1 MRVVLDTN
9 VIIAAFATRGLCQD
23 VFQFCLQ
30 EKNIIVSEP
39 LLGEVRRVLL
49 EKLKLPTAK
58 IDPILKLLVD
68 QAKVVKPTALKSNI
82 CRDPDDIKIL
92 ATAKSGRADVIVTG
106 DEDLLVLK
114 QFENILIVSPREFW
128 RLLTRKNR

>member
-23 VFQFCLQ
+23 IFQFCLQ
-30 EKNIIVSEP
+30 EKNIIASEP
-39 LLGEVRRVLL
+39 LLEEVRRVLL
-49 EKLKLPTAK
+49 EKIQLPASK
-58 IDPILKLLVD
+58 VESILELLVE
-68 QAKVVKPTALKSNI
+68 QTEITKPTALKSNI

-92 ATAKSGRADVIVTG
+92 ATAQSGKADIIVTG

-114 QFENILIVSPREFW
+114 KFDNILIVSPREFW
-128 RLLTRKNR
+128 KFLTRKNK